1 MMRTFTKLLILT
13 GLVLTFAT
21 VYHASVTGFGISRWR
36 KEIKE
41 DVDKQNLR
49 GSSTSGRTVRSG
61 GFRAGK

>member
-21 VYHASVTGFGISRWR
+21 VYHASITGFGISPWR

-41 DVDKQNLR
+41 GVEKQNLR
-49 GSSTSGRTVRSG
+49 GNSSGGRTVRSG
-61 GFRAGK
+61 GFRSGK